1 MHTGYESAAASGPL
15 QGHASGRNLEQV
27 IDGLETRLDELARSQ
42 RLTRLVILCGSVLL
56 LGMMGLFGLSLYGT
70 LKRQLS
76 PTQVE
81 NALMAKIDQIG
92 PALGQK
98 FIDSAMKAGPA
109 YGELAVERFEKVRPR
124 LESMVLDEAGH
135 FGERLQESLLKKS
148 EAGMSRVGDRI
159 AQDLKRQLPKLT
171 ETKLDAI
178 EEVLRTS
185 LLIEGG
191 GIADELQ
198 AKVAKER
205 DRVEKMLARLPV
217 DEVAKQS
224 EDTLHRQFIH
234 HMLMM
239 IDESVAASEKP
250 ATPSQP

>member
-1 MHTGYESAAASGPL
+1 MHRGDDSAAASGPL
-15 QGHASGRNLEQV
+15 QGHASGRHLEQV

-56 LGMMGLFGLSLYGT
+56 LGMMGLFGLSLYST

-81 NALMAKIDQIG
+81 NAVMAKIDQIG

-98 FIDSAMKAGPA
+98 FIDSAIKAGPA
-109 YGELAVERFEKVRPR
+109 YGELALKRFEKVRPR
-124 LESMVLDEAGH
+124 LESMALNEAEH
-135 FGERLQESLLKKS
+135 FGERLQESMLKKS
-148 EAGMSRVGDRI
+148 DAGMSRVGDRI
-159 AQDLKRQLPKLT
+159 AQDLKMQLPKLT

-178 EEVLRTS
+178 GEILRTS

-205 DRVEKMLARLPV
+205 ARVEKMLDQLPV

-234 HMLMM
+234 HVLMM

-250 ATPSQP
+250 ATPHQP